1 MEPLIVAGAGVGPG
15 SPGLALRRLCAAF
28 ECLHGCSTA
37 GATQESACLGLEEI
51 ARARDI
57 LDSLTEATR
66 AAGNTPITDGPSV
79 AIGELHD
86 LAAAVAREALAAVGD
101 TLPSA
106 QESAQEQATTAAAT
120 ATQAPLQE
128 QAPASESSAQA
139 PASAP
144 AEAPAAVPGVY
155 PPPPTG

>member
-1 MEPLIVAGAGVGPG
+1 ML
-15 SPGLALRRLCAAF
+15 
-28 ECLHGCSTA
+28 
-37 GATQESACLGLEEI
+37 ESAYLGLGEI

-57 LDSLTEATR
+57 LDSLSEATR
-66 AAGNTPITDGPSV
+66 SAVPITEGPSV
-79 AIGELHD
+79 GIGELHD

-101 TLPSA
+101 ALPSA
-106 QESAQEQATTAAAT
+106 QESGQEQTPAAVAT